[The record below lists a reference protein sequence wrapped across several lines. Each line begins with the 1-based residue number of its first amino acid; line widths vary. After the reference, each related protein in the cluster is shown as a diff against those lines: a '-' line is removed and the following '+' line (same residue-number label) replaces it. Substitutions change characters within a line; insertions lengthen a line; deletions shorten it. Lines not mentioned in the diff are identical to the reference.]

1 MRRLVLLALLALAAL
16 VVIRRRRGAGPVG
29 ADVWFD
35 DGSIV
40 SLPRSSPAG
49 SRLAELADDVL
60 SAAR

>member
-1 MRRLVLLALLALAAL
+1 MRRLVLLTLLALAAF
-16 VVIRRRRGAGPVG
+16 VVIRRRREGPDG

-35 DGSIV
+35 DGSVV

-60 SAAR
+60 SAAG